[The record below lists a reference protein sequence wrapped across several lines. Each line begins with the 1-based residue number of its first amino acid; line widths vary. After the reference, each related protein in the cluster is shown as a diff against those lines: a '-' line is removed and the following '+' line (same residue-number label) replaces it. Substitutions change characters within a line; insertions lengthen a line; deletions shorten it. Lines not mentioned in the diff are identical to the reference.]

1 MPQWTISWNVRRNLS
16 ENDESTEEMNFIF
29 YFVLISLLPNSLNSP
44 STVFP
49 WFSFDN
55 HTYGD
60 GKFEI
65 LVCLICF
72 DNFELLNQ
80 LFDDRMKMEKIS
92 QPNIDLPQ
100 LKTLW
105 SYLTWKR
112 NGFNNWNIHTD
123 TSKKMLAWLMQL
135 IITSIQ

>member
-1 MPQWTISWNVRRNLS
+1 MPQWTISWNVRRYLS

-29 YFVLISLLPNSLNSP
+29 YFVFISLLPNSLNSP

-65 LVCLICF
+65 LVCLICY
-72 DNFELLNQ
+72 DNFKLLNQ

-123 TSKKMLAWLMQL
+123 TSNMRLIWLMQL

>member
-29 YFVLISLLPNSLNSP
+29 YFVFISLLPNSLNSP

-92 QPNIDLPQ
+92 KPNIDLPQ

-123 TSKKMLAWLMQL
+123 TSNMRLIWLMQL